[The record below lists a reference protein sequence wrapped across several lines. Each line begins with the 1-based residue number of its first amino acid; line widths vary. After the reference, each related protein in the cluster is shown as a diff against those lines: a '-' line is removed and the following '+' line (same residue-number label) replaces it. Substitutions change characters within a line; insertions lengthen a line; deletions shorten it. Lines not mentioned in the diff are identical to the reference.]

1 MSEFNV
7 GDRVKVRVGGHVC
20 DDKVGPG
27 SVGTI
32 VYIGKNLVD
41 VSFSPDDAWS
51 YDKAELLKIETET
64 PEIDTTNL
72 DAEAV
77 EKVRKFAESLRR
89 QAPPTANNKY
99 IWITETTYETFEDSL
114 GIRCSDG
121 DYIYLQEDLAI
132 ACYIHCD
139 SIIAWRPAD
148 VK

>member
-7 GDRVKVRVGGHVC
+7 GDKVKVGPGSLC
-20 DDKVGPG
+20 DDGIGPG

-32 VYIGKNLVD
+32 VYVGTNLVD
-41 VSFSPDDAWS
+41 VTFSTDDAWS
-51 YDKAELLKIETET
+51 YDKEEVIKVET

-99 IWITETTYETFEDSL
+99 IWITETTNETLEDTL
-114 GIRCSDG
+114 GMRCSD
-121 DYIYLQEDLAI
+121 DNYVYLPEDLVVA
-132 ACYIHCD
+132 YYVHCD

>member
-7 GDRVKVRVGGHVC
+7 GDKVKVLVSRYVC
-20 DDKVGPG
+20 DDGFGPG
-27 SVGTI
+27 SVGTV
-32 VYIGKNLVD
+32 VYVGMNRVD
-41 VSFSPDDAWS
+41 VSFSPGETWS
-51 YDKAELLKIETET
+51 YDNVDLIKIETET

-72 DAEAV
+72 DDEAV

-89 QAPPTANNKY
+89 QAPPTENNKY
-99 IWITETTYETFEDSL
+99 IWITKTTDETFEDSL